1 MPIALRTLAAALLLT
16 LPGLLL
22 PSLAYAH
29 AHLRQAEPPV
39 GGTVRSA
46 PAQVDLTFSETVEPR
61 FSTVAVTDAAG
72 AQVDKRDLHIVA
84 GDGKHLAV
92 SLGALPPGTYNVV
105 WHATSVDT
113 HKTEG
118 SFTFTVA
125 P

>member
-1 MPIALRTLAAALLLT
+1 MQITFRTAAAAAFLF
-16 LPGLLL
+16 L
-22 PSLAYAH
+22 PSLAHAH
-29 AHLRQAEPPV
+29 AHLRQAEPAV

-46 PAQVDLTFSETVEPR
+46 PTQVDLMFSEAVEPR
-61 FSTVAVTDAAG
+61 FSTVVVTDVAG
-72 AQVDKRDLHIVA
+72 AKVDKGDLHVVA
-84 GDGKHLAV
+84 GDGKHLVV
-92 SLGALPPGTYNVV
+92 SVGALKPGAYIVN